1 MRARLTGL
9 SFLSAT
15 VSVTVSVIVA
25 GCGAGGTPAGGGA
38 ATPVSAA
45 ATAAS
50 ADASSSAPPGA
61 VPATGTASPG
71 AAAPGAS
78 AASSGGAGCQGQP
91 AEALEPGM
99 LTGIEFVSADRGWT
113 VGQDVILA
121 TADGG
126 AHWRVQL
133 SGALNLTAVDFV
145 NGQDGWAAG
154 NASLLAT
161 TDGGAHWTA
170 LPEPCPLI
178 RSVHFISPSTGF
190 AVAGGRDDGGYDPA
204 LPDLGGVVLTSSDAG
219 RTWHP
224 LAAPANAQ
232 SVCFS
237 DPMHGWLGAG
247 GRLYRTADG
256 GRQWSGPLTPPSGDT
271 GAGYT
276 AEMNVQCAGDG
287 SAWALSIGPGAAM
300 SQAPHIGYHADAAGA
315 TGIFAEQYFPG
326 PNPPGRAPGSYPG
339 PFSALSPSA
348 AVFIDY
354 CPACGPG
361 TAPWDVATG
370 SGATLTVKGN
380 VGKITDPQAA
390 SFLSAQAGWVAGT
403 ATQFTGTGKARSQQ
417 RIVAT
422 ADGGR
427 TWQLEYASPW
437 TPWTG

>member
-1 MRARLTGL
+1 MRLTGVVIG
-9 SFLSAT
+9 SAV
-15 VSVTVSVIVA
+15 VSVVVA
-25 GCGAGGTPAGGGA
+25 GCGAGGSPAGGGA
-38 ATPVSAA
+38 TTPASAAPAATSAA
-45 ATAAS
+45 ASSPTPADTAT
-50 ADASSSAPPGA
+50 PGTG
-61 VPATGTASPG
+61 ATG
-71 AAAPGAS
+71 AATPGAS
-78 AASSGGAGCQGQP
+78 AASSGGAACQSQP
-91 AEALEPGM
+91 AEALAPGA
-99 LTGIEFVSADRGWT
+99 LTSIQFVSAAQGWT

-145 NGQDGWAAG
+145 NRQDGWAAG
-154 NASLLAT
+154 STSLLAT

-190 AVAGGRDDGGYDPA
+190 AVAGGRADGGYDPA
-204 LPDLGGVVLTSSDAG
+204 MPDMGGVVLATGDAG
-219 RTWHP
+219 RTWRP

-232 SVCFS
+232 SACFS
-237 DPMHGWLGAG
+237 DPAHGWLGAA
-247 GRLYRTADG
+247 GRLYRTVDG
-256 GRQWSGPLTPPSGDT
+256 GQRWSGPLTPASGDT
-271 GAGYT
+271 GAGYA
-276 AEMNVQCAGDG
+276 AEMEVQCAGGG

-300 SQAPHIGYHADAAGA
+300 SQQPHIGYHADAAGA
-315 TGIFAEQYFPG
+315 TAIFAEQYFPG
-326 PNPPGRAPGSYPG
+326 PNPPGRAPGSYSG

-348 AVFIDY
+348 AVFIDF

-380 VGKITDPQAA
+380 VGQVNVPQAA

-403 ATQFTGTGKARSQQ
+403 AQQFTDKGKSRQQQ

-422 ADGGR
+422 TDGGT
-427 TWQLEYASPW
+427 TWHVEYATPW
-437 TPWTG
+437 TPWTS

>member
-1 MRARLTGL
+1 MGSRLTGVVI
-9 SFLSAT
+9 SSA
-15 VSVTVSVIVA
+15 VLSVIVA

-38 ATPVSAA
+38 TTPASAA
-45 ATAAS
+45 PAATTAA
-50 ADASSSAPPGA
+50 ASSPAP
-61 VPATGTASPG
+61 TGTATSA
-71 AAAPGAS
+71 AAAPGAATPG
-78 AASSGGAGCQGQP
+78 AATSGGAVCYSQA
-91 AEALEPGM
+91 AEALQPGT
-99 LTGIEFVSADRGWT
+99 LTGVQFVSADQGWA

-126 AHWRVQL
+126 AHWRVQR
-133 SGALNLTAVDFV
+133 SGGLNLTAVDFV

-154 NASLLAT
+154 NTTLLAT
-161 TDGGAHWTA
+161 TDGGAHWKA

-190 AVAGGRDDGGYDPA
+190 AVAGGRNDGGYDPA
-204 LPDLGGVVLTSSDAG
+204 MPNMGGVVLTTGDAG
-219 RTWHP
+219 HTWRP

-237 DPMHGWLGAG
+237 DPAHGWLGAA
-247 GRLYRTADG
+247 GRLYRTVDG
-256 GRQWSGPLTPPSGDT
+256 GRQWSGPLTPASGGD

-276 AEMNVQCAGDG
+276 AAMEVQCAGDG

-315 TGIFAEQYFPG
+315 KGIFAEQYFPG

-339 PFSALSPSA
+339 PFSALGPST

-354 CPACGPG
+354 CPACGFG
-361 TAPWDVATG
+361 TAPWDLATG

-380 VGKITDPQAA
+380 VGQVNLPEAA

-403 ATQFTGTGKARSQQ
+403 AREFTETGGKSRSQE

-422 ADGGR
+422 TDGGR
-427 TWQLEYASPW
+427 TWQVEYATPW

>member
-1 MRARLTGL
+1 M
-9 SFLSAT
+9 SA
-15 VSVTVSVIVA
+15 
-25 GCGAGGTPAGGGA
+25 G
-38 ATPVSAA
+38 
-45 ATAAS
+45 
-50 ADASSSAPPGA
+50 
-61 VPATGTASPG
+61 
-71 AAAPGAS
+71 
-78 AASSGGAGCQGQP
+78 QGW
-91 AEALEPGM
+91 A
-99 LTGIEFVSADRGWT
+99 

-121 TADGG
+121 TTDGG

-154 NASLLAT
+154 NSSLLAT

-170 LPEPCPLI
+170 LPEPCPVV

-190 AVAGGRDDGGYDPA
+190 AVAGGKDDGGYNPA
-204 LPDLGGVVLTSSDAG
+204 MPDDGGVVLTTSDAG
-219 RTWHP
+219 RTWQP

-237 DPMHGWLGAG
+237 DPKHGWLGAS
-247 GRLYRTADG
+247 GRLYRTVDG
-256 GRQWSGPLTPPSGDT
+256 GLRWSGPLTPAGGDT
-271 GAGYT
+271 PAGFT
-276 AEMNVQCAGDG
+276 AAMTVQCAGDG

-300 SQAPHIGYHADAAGA
+300 SQEPHIGYHADATGA

-326 PNPPGRAPGSYPG
+326 PNPPGRAPGSYAG
-339 PFSALSPSA
+339 PFSALSPSS

-361 TAPWDVATG
+361 TAPWDIAAG

-380 VGKITDPQAA
+380 VGKVTHPQAA

-403 ATQFTGTGKARSQQ
+403 ATEFTDTGKARSQQ

-422 ADGGR
+422 TDGGR
-427 TWQLEYASPW
+427 TWQLEYAAPW
-437 TPWTG
+437 TSWTG

>member
-1 MRARLTGL
+1 MRLTGVVIG
-9 SFLSAT
+9 SA
-15 VSVTVSVIVA
+15 VVSVIVA
-25 GCGAGGTPAGGGA
+25 GCGAGGSPAGGGA
-38 ATPVSAA
+38 TTPVSAA
-45 ATAAS
+45 PAATSAAATS
-50 ADASSSAPPGA
+50 PAPA
-61 VPATGTASPG
+61 GTATTGAGAPG
-71 AAAPGAS
+71 AATPGAS
-78 AASSGGAGCQGQP
+78 AASSGGAACQSQP
-91 AEALEPGM
+91 AEALEPGA
-99 LTGIEFVSADRGWT
+99 LTSIQFVSAGQGWT

-145 NGQDGWAAG
+145 NRQDGWAAG
-154 NASLLAT
+154 NTSLLAT

-190 AVAGGRDDGGYDPA
+190 AVAGGRADGGYDPA
-204 LPDLGGVVLTSSDAG
+204 MPDMGGVVLATGDGG
-219 RTWHP
+219 RTWRP

-237 DPMHGWLGAG
+237 DPAHGWLGAA
-247 GRLYRTADG
+247 GRLYRTVDG
-256 GRQWSGPLTPPSGDT
+256 GQRWTGPLTPAIGDT

-276 AEMNVQCAGDG
+276 AEMEVQCAGDG

-300 SQAPHIGYHADAAGA
+300 SQQPHIGYHADAAGA
-315 TGIFAEQYFPG
+315 TAIFAEQYFPG
-326 PNPPGRAPGSYPG
+326 PNPPGRAPGSYSG
-339 PFSALSPSA
+339 PFSALSSSA

-361 TAPWDVATG
+361 TAPWDLATG

-380 VGKITDPQAA
+380 VGQVNVPQAA

-403 ATQFTGTGKARSQQ
+403 ARQFTDKGKSRQQQ

-422 ADGGR
+422 TDGGR
-427 TWQLEYASPW
+427 TWQVEYATPW
-437 TPWTG
+437 TPWTS

>member
-1 MRARLTGL
+1 MGTRLTGL
-9 SFLSAT
+9 VLFSAAF
-15 VSVTVSVIVA
+15 SVLVT
-25 GCGAGGTPAGGGA
+25 GCGAGGVPAGGGTTSA
-38 ATPVSAA
+38 SATAA
-45 ATAAS
+45 ATSAATSAS
-50 ADASSSAPPGA
+50 AQAGAGTPGS
-61 VPATGTASPG
+61 PATGAATTGASP
-71 AAAPGAS
+71 ANS
-78 AASSGGAGCQGQP
+78 AGSAGSGCGSSP
-91 AEALEPGM
+91 AEGLQPGW
-99 LTGIEFVSADRGWT
+99 LTGVQFVSADQGWA

-126 AHWRVQL
+126 AHWRVQR

-145 NGQDGWAAG
+145 NAQDGWVAG
-154 NASLLAT
+154 DTSLLAT
-161 TDGGAHWTA
+161 TDGGAHWTE

-178 RSVHFISPSTGF
+178 RSVHFISPSAGF
-190 AVAGGRDDGGYDPA
+190 AVAGGTGDGGYDPA
-204 LPDLGGVVLTSSDAG
+204 VPDQGGVVLTTSDAG
-219 RTWHP
+219 RTWQP
-224 LAAPANAQ
+224 LAAPASAQ
-232 SVCFS
+232 SICFS
-237 DPMHGWLGAG
+237 DPAHGWLGAA
-247 GRLYRTADG
+247 GRLYRTVDG
-256 GRQWSGPLTPPSGDT
+256 GRQWSGPLTPASGDT

-276 AEMNVQCAGDG
+276 AEMKVQCAGDG

-300 SQAPHIGYHADAAGA
+300 SQQPHIGYHADATGA

-361 TAPWDVATG
+361 TAPWDLATG

-390 SFLSAQAGWVAGT
+390 SFLSARVGWVAGT
-403 ATQFTGTGKARSQQ
+403 ATQFTDTGKARSQQ

-422 ADGGR
+422 TDGGT

-437 TPWTG
+437 TPWSG